1 MSSSGATAFKT
12 RALQASILLLCTVA
26 FITVQL
32 AWQWWHGGIQ
42 SHHLLANPDLPAVSN
57 AWGLLILPALAWGVR
72 WRLQQG
78 SNRVVWYALIAAFC
92 YGGLLAVLFLTGV
105 QQPLAFLFFG
115 TYVLALFLPLYRP
128 EIVLGYVAALSIAFG
143 AVLPLVMSS
152 PAILIAWLAAKARH
166 WLLRRKLLPVSSDT
180 E

>member
-12 RALQASILLLCTVA
+12 RAIQASILLLCTVV

-115 TYVLALFLPLYRP
+115 IYVLALFLPLHRA
-128 EIVLGYVAALSIAFG
+128 EIVLGFVAALSLAVG

-152 PAILIAWLAAKARH
+152 PAFLIAWLAAKARN
-166 WLLRRKLLPVSSDT
+166 WLRLHRVR
-180 E
+180 